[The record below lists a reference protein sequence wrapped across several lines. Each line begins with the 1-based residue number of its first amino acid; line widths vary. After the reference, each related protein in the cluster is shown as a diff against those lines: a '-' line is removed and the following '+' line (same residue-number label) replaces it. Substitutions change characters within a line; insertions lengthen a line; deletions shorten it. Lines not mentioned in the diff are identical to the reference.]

1 MANRIDTAFGRAR
14 REGRAAFMPFL
25 TAGDPDLETTAELI
39 RACAANG
46 ADVIELGVPF
56 SDPIADGPTIQSSF
70 VRALAHGYG
79 VQDVLAML
87 RKARKRTNVPIL
99 TMVSYSIVER
109 LGVETYFKQASK
121 AGVDGVILPDLPAD
135 EANVVVQ
142 LGKRHRLHTV
152 FLVAPTTDD
161 QRMKMIMRRS
171 KGFIYYVSVTGTTGA
186 RTELPSDL
194 AEHIRRLK
202 SLTQKPVAV
211 GFGVSRPEQVRAVAA
226 DADGVIVGS
235 AIVRKIHECGD
246 RPREELVA
254 EVGRFVRELASG
266 TRRAPEELRTT

>member
-1 MANRIDTAFGRAR
+1 MANRIDTAFARAR
-14 REGRAAFMPFL
+14 SEGRAAFMPFL
-25 TAGDPDLETTAELI
+25 TAGDPDLETTAALI
-39 RACAANG
+39 EACADNG

-79 VQDVLAML
+79 VKDVLAML
-87 RKARKRTNVPIL
+87 RKARRRTNVPIL
-99 TMVSYSIVER
+99 TMISCSIVER

-121 AGVDGVILPDLPAD
+121 AGADGVILPDLPAD
-135 EANVVVQ
+135 EANAVVQ

-161 QRMKMIMRRS
+161 QRMKMIVRRC

-186 RTELPSDL
+186 RNELPADL
-194 AEHIRRLK
+194 SAHIRRLK

-211 GFGVSRPEQVRAVAA
+211 GFGVSRTEQVRAVAA

-235 AIVRKIHECGD
+235 AIVRKIHEYDD